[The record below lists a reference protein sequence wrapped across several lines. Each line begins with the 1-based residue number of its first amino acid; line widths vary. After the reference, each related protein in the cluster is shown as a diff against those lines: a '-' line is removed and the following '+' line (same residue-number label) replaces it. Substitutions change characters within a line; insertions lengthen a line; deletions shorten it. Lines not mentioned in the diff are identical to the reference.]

1 MPSSSLSYCRAI
13 VMAER
18 RSAWADLLF
27 LGEGGRGQKESSNQR
42 ETFSSAH
49 PRRRYLMR
57 MLDLVGSPCS
67 ISDFFSAKIFL
78 MVLASWIGRTRHR
91 QAGQLSASRS
101 HGAPRGALTLN
112 TCEPGSLYVLAF
124 LTSRSTS
131 LAMALTPV

>member
-27 LGEGGRGQKESSNQR
+27 LGGRGRRRVQIRRQR
-42 ETFSSAH
+42 KRFH
-49 PRRRYLMR
+49 PCRRYLMR

-78 MVLASWIGRTRHR
+78 MVLASWIGRTHHR
-91 QAGQLSASRS
+91 QAGQLSASSTREAL
-101 HGAPRGALTLN
+101 GAALTLN

-124 LTSRSTS
+124 LTSKSTS
-131 LAMALTPV
+131 LAMALTLV